1 MILGVIAARGGSKGL
16 PGKNLRPLGGVPLI
30 VHTIRAAQ
38 ACRRLSD
45 FLVTTDDGEIARVA
59 REAGAPV
66 PFLRPSELATDEVS
80 IWPAVA
86 HATGE
91 WERRTGT
98 LVQTVVLLQPTS
110 PLRTGEDIDG
120 CIARFK
126 ETGAELCFSVVR
138 AHDSPYFNLVEPD
151 SAMKGFVKPCSPV
164 MRDHARRQ
172 AAPPVFAVNGAV
184 YVIRRPLVE
193 ELRNQFHL
201 DRIAA
206 YEMPRDRSIDI
217 DTVDDFLWADWLIG
231 LARRGQGQPSTGK
244 SS

>member
-16 PGKNLRPLGGVPLI
+16 PGKNLRLLGGVPLI

-38 ACRRLSD
+38 ASRLLSA
-45 FLVTTDDGEIARVA
+45 FLVTTDDEDIARVA

-66 PFLRPSELATDEVS
+66 PFMRPPELATDEAS

-91 WERRTGT
+91 WERRSGT
-98 LVQTVVLLQPTS
+98 PVQTVVLLQPTS

-120 CIARFK
+120 CITRFK
-126 ETGAELCFSVVR
+126 GTDAELCFSVVR
-138 AHDSPYFNLVEPD
+138 SHDSPYFNLVEPD
-151 SAMKGFVKPCSPV
+151 TAAQGFVKPCTPV

-172 AAPPVFAVNGAV
+172 VAPPVYAVNGAV
-184 YVIRRPLVE
+184 YVIRRSLVE
-193 ELRNQFHL
+193 GLRNQFHL
-201 DRIAA
+201 DCIAA
-206 YEMPRDRSIDI
+206 YEMSRDRSIDI
-217 DTVDDFLWADWLIG
+217 DTVDDFQWADWLIG
-231 LARRGQGQPSTGK
+231 QTRRGQEPAHIGK